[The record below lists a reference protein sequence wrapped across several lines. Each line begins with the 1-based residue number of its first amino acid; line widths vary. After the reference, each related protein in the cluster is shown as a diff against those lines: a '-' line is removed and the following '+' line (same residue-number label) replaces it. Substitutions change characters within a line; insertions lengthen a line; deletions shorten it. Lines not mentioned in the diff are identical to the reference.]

1 MCAKEQNESRHVYY
15 RLASP
20 IATTAAS
27 EMLSVIVK
35 GIPNILELPDKRS
48 VSVC

>member
-1 MCAKEQNESRHVYY
+1 MKQNESRHVYY

-27 EMLSVIVK
+27 EMLSVVVIR
-35 GIPNILELPDKRS
+35 IPNILGLPEKRS
-48 VSVC
+48 VSIS